1 MRGDPSMGSP
11 RMEVKKFAKSYSQ
24 LQQVLLEHAQMEEKV
39 VFQILESADRGKFI
53 FFLNVF
59 NIIFTVCLD
68 NVC

>member
-24 LQQVLLEHAQMEEKV
+24 LQQVLLEHAQMEERV
-39 VFQILESADRGKFI
+39 VFQILESADRGNFSV
-53 FFLNVF
+53 FF